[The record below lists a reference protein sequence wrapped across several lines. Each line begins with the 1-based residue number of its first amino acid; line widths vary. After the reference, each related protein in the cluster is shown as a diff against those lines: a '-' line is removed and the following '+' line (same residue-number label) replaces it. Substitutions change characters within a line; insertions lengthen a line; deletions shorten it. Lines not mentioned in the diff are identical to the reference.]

1 MSAPADG
8 RGGPA
13 VDALV
18 AAGMR
23 FGSLLHVAHPSLVAR
38 YRRAMVSMGLPPTTL
53 EDFYID
59 ACGFSPEVAHD
70 IGDDD
75 YLDPYGVNRR
85 LIILT
90 PEQRKLPFLN
100 SVLSADIE
108 LIRQFYAAN
117 ERAIRVL
124 TLKDA
129 VYGEVEDLIFRAA
142 SLSDLMGVRT
152 VRFILHT
159 TAGVLEA
166 ATEAK
171 GLAERFL
178 AEPDAWKDD
187 TLQDAIIEAAK
198 QCGDVRTN
206 GIIPANLSF
215 PWPSV
220 FRTSLFGGVYLFRN
234 QASSLVVGP
243 EASRAHIDGTG
254 ASFIPFEDVGAIFEE
269 LRAEG
274 YVEPFNETWLRTSGV
289 IAQRQHLLAVML
301 MTEIDANF
309 DPCSAIDPADLNR
322 FALPRIEVL
331 LTDERFRAISDL
343 RQALAQEGAAA
354 LYEQRLA
361 PHLRLLFRRAI
372 PDHPGVWDINRL
384 LLRFVRFDFLSV
396 YALDKPGFYEA
407 YKAMDSRLKVFAVH
421 YVLRHYHSQPP
432 DLPRK
437 KAEFRERIFGILPI

>member
-206 GIIPANLSF
+206 GIIRPTSRSPGLRCSGHRCSVEYTSSATKPPPWWSGPKRAGLISTGQARVSF
-215 PWPSV
+215 RS
-220 FRTSLFGGVYLFRN
+220 RTSERSSKSCAPKATSSLSTKLGCARR
-234 QASSLVVGP
+234 ASSRS
-243 EASRAHIDGTG
+243 A
-254 ASFIPFEDVGAIFEE
+254 
-269 LRAEG
+269 
-274 YVEPFNETWLRTSGV
+274 NTSW
-289 IAQRQHLLAVML
+289 
-301 MTEIDANF
+301 
-309 DPCSAIDPADLNR
+309 P
-322 FALPRIEVL
+322 
-331 LTDERFRAISDL
+331 
-343 RQALAQEGAAA
+343 
-354 LYEQRLA
+354 
-361 PHLRLLFRRAI
+361 
-372 PDHPGVWDINRL
+372 
-384 LLRFVRFDFLSV
+384 
-396 YALDKPGFYEA
+396 
-407 YKAMDSRLKVFAVH
+407 
-421 YVLRHYHSQPP
+421 
-432 DLPRK
+432 
-437 KAEFRERIFGILPI
+437 